1 MTRTNNLR
9 RDFRKGSNNGRSMF
23 DLKHCQVETV
33 VDGNGMT
40 IVGAKGNES
49 GNVARRHVCQRGII
63 VTTDL
68 VDVP

>member
-33 VDGNGMT
+33 VDGNGMI